1 MREEQWIP
9 LGLVTV
15 PRPCKRGVIGLV
27 DAGQEFNRQEGSLQM
42 FTDSMF
48 FLGQVIHSG
57 HLAPQHHRAVGMGT
71 LAGTVAQVLDDCG
84 TGPGVNGD
92 ELIL

>member
-42 FTDSMF
+42 FTDSASIEHYVN
-48 FLGQVIHSG
+48 QVQIGSNTISVHYFIRPVSC
-57 HLAPQHHRAVGMGT
+57 PR
-71 LAGTVAQVLDDCG
+71 
-84 TGPGVNGD
+84 
-92 ELIL
+92 LI

>member
-27 DAGQEFNRQEGSLQM
+27 DVGQEFNRQEGSLQM
-42 FTDSMF
+42 FTDSKSPPRIGDSC
-48 FLGQVIHSG
+48 LSG
-57 HLAPQHHRAVGMGT
+57 GAS
-71 LAGTVAQVLDDCG
+71 C
-84 TGPGVNGD
+84 
-92 ELIL
+92 

>member
-42 FTDSMF
+42 FTDSNIF
-48 FLGQVIHSG
+48 SRLVFVNRYSG
-57 HLAPQHHRAVGMGT
+57 IQEVP
-71 LAGTVAQVLDDCG
+71 
-84 TGPGVNGD
+84 
-92 ELIL
+92 E